1 MSYILD
7 ALRKSDQMRQRGATP
22 TLASVPPPAPAAS
35 RSRRLRNGVIAVAL
49 IGAGVVLGWLQ
60 PWVSKPPGDSP
71 AAAGVRD
78 AADASAVAAVP
89 MEVSP
94 APPAETPD
102 AGLEAAAEPATP
114 APEAPT
120 AADASA
126 SVPVAAVALPA
137 TGARRD
143 EIPTLSE
150 LPASMRGEIPAISI
164 AFHAYSTSPAERRV
178 MINGDMAREGDTLA
192 GGLVLES
199 ITRDGVVLAYRGS
212 LFRHPVR

>member
-22 TLASVPPPAPAAS
+22 TLASVPLPVPAAS
-35 RSRRLRNGVIAVAL
+35 RSRRLRNGVVAAAL

-60 PWVSKPPGDSP
+60 PWVSRPPADSS
-71 AAAGVRD
+71 AAGVVRD
-78 AADASAVAAVP
+78 AGDASRVAVVP

-94 APPAETPD
+94 ARPDDALD
-102 AGLEAAAEPATP
+102 AGLEPAVEPSSP
-114 APEAPT
+114 APETPT
-120 AADASA
+120 AADGN
-126 SVPVAAVALPA
+126 AVAPVVASGLPA
-137 TGARRD
+137 PTARRE

-178 MINGDMAREGDTLA
+178 MINGAMAGEGDTLA

-212 LFRHPVR
+212 RFRHPVR